1 MSFQSPITIAEAV
14 DKIDKRE
21 YLLPAI
27 QREFVWSSEKI
38 EWLFDSIMKGYPISS
53 FLFWEVQQD
62 NISNYRFYNFINEYR
77 ERYKTHNE
85 EFNTL
90 GVNSFKAIL
99 DGQQRLTSLYIGLK
113 GSYAYKGYRKRW
125 ENTEDSIPTRHLYLN
140 ISRKLENEEDGREY
154 EFKFLPKSET
164 KEKEVYADS
173 NKNYWFKVGKILN
186 YKGEKGQELFD
197 NFLDL
202 DEINNK
208 ESKSILRRLK
218 KVIIDNQTINYFLE
232 KEQDLDK
239 ALNIFI
245 RINSGGEPLDF
256 SDLIMSIA
264 VANWENLDARKEIH
278 SLVDAIKE
286 KDFNI
291 SKDLILKSYLF
302 LYSKDIKFKV
312 TNFNEENAKD
322 FESNWEK
329 IRKCILET
337 FELLRSLGFTDYS
350 LTSKNA
356 VLPIIYYLYHKNIY
370 DNFSKK
376 AQDIFKE
383 DRDIIKKWLHRVLIK
398 RVFGSSSDTVLSQ
411 IRQTFTDNIE
421 MPFKTT
427 FDTFPKEFDTVRI
440 GNYVDDDFIEGLLKE
455 RKDSRYSFS
464 ILSLLYPNLDYRN
477 NDFHKDH
484 IHPQNKFNELSV
496 EDKEKYK
503 WEDYDSI
510 CNLQLL
516 DANENASKNDSDL
529 IDWVNKNATEE
540 IRQKFLERHL
550 IPDVDLSIQ
559 NFGEFF
565 EERKKLLISKLKE
578 LLN

>member
-1 MSFQSPITIAEAV
+1 MSFQSPITIAEAI

-62 NISNYRFYNFINEYR
+62 NINNYKFYNFLNEYR
-77 ERYKTHNE
+77 ERYKIHNE
-85 EFNTL
+85 EFNTS
-90 GVNSFKAIL
+90 GVNSFQAIL

-164 KEKEVYADS
+164 KEKEIYIDS

-312 TNFNEENAKD
+312 TNFNEKNAKD

-383 DRDIIKKWLHRVLIK
+383 DRDVIKKWLHRVLIK

-427 FDTFPKEFDTVRI
+427 FDTFPKEFDTVRV

-565 EERKKLLISKLKE
+565 EERKKLLISKLKK
-578 LLN
+578 LLS

>member
-1 MSFQSPITIAEAV
+1 MSFQSPITIAEAI

-62 NISNYRFYNFINEYR
+62 NINNYKFYNFLNEYR
-77 ERYKTHNE
+77 ERYKIHNE
-85 EFNTL
+85 EFNTS
-90 GVNSFKAIL
+90 GVNSFQAIL

-164 KEKEVYADS
+164 KEKEIYTDS

-312 TNFNEENAKD
+312 TNFNEKNAKD

-383 DRDIIKKWLHRVLIK
+383 DRDVIKKWLHRVLIK

-427 FDTFPKEFDTVRI
+427 FDTFPKEFDTVRV

>member
-1 MSFQSPITIAEAV
+1 MSFQSPITIAEAI

-62 NISNYRFYNFINEYR
+62 NINNYKFYNFLNEYR
-77 ERYKTHNE
+77 ERYKIHNE
-85 EFNTL
+85 EFNTS
-90 GVNSFKAIL
+90 GVNSFQAIL

-140 ISRKLENEEDGREY
+140 ISGKLENEEDGREY

-164 KEKEVYADS
+164 KEKEIYTDS

-312 TNFNEENAKD
+312 TNFNEKNAKD

-383 DRDIIKKWLHRVLIK
+383 DRDVIKKWLHRVLIK

-427 FDTFPKEFDTVRI
+427 FDTFPKEFDTVRV

-565 EERKKLLISKLKE
+565 EERKKLLISKLKK